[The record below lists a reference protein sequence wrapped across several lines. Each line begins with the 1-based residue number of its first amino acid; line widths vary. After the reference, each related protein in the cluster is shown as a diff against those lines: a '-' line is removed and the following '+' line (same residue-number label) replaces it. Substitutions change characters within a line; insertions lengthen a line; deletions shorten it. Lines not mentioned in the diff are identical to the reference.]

1 MPANAPALRPLDPDD
16 LDCGVD
22 GGGATAVDVR
32 SALLLGA
39 PREQSNELDQSNGK
53 AAQGQRKKK

>member
-22 GGGATAVDVR
+22 GEGATAIDVR
-32 SALLLGA
+32 LALLLEGA
-39 PREQSNELDQSNGK
+39 PGEQSNESD
-53 AAQGQRKKK
+53 